1 MSNVASPPDP
11 EARTRRAEQG
21 KESAPPPPALAR
33 LCPPVRRGGGE
44 VKDVGGG
51 GALGAALGFPP
62 DARGSVA
69 GGRGA
74 AFLLFFILENEN

>member
-1 MSNVASPPDP
+1 MPPRPDP

-21 KESAPPPPALAR
+21 KESAPSPPALAG

-44 VKDVGGG
+44 GREVGGG

-69 GGRGA
+69 GGIGA